1 MTTGG
6 TLSRRRL
13 KEEGVYQVQ
22 EWAEVRELSRRG
34 MSKQAIAKRLGMSR
48 NTVARLAACE
58 QPPHYERAAGGSQL
72 DAFREDVLA
81 MLREDPRT
89 PATVIRQRLQ
99 PLGYGGGI
107 TILKEYLAEVR
118 PLFKPGRDYG
128 RTTYTA
134 GELAQVDW
142 WDTGVDVPVGKGVRR
157 RAHGFVT
164 TLPFSAAHAV
174 VYTFGQTTG
183 DALPALWGCL
193 SRLGGIPGKLVCD
206 NDASLVVRRG
216 RGRPRPVDELAALLG
231 TLAMGHIILRPG
243 DPEAKGGVERTNGYL
258 ETSFLPLRSFADL
271 TDLQAQSDEWT
282 SAVAWRRH
290 HRRLG
295 ARVEEALAV
304 ERAALAPLPALAP
317 QLERRLEV
325 RASRDGFVRVAGVD
339 YSLPP
344 GYSLR
349 RLQVHLSLQELVI
362 FSEGKPIAA
371 HWRSYVPADVVRDP
385 EHLTALA
392 AAQEA
397 QRRLGRSEPELE
409 AIDLSRYDALLGVS
423 L

>member
-1 MTTGG
+1 M
-6 TLSRRRL
+6 
-13 KEEGVYQVQ
+13 YQVQ
-22 EWAEVRELSRRG
+22 EWAEVRELSRQG

-48 NTVARLAACE
+48 NTVARLVACGE
-58 QPPHYERAAGGSQL
+58 PPHYARQPGGSQL
-72 DAFREDVLA
+72 DPFKAAVLG
-81 MLREDPRT
+81 MLKDDDSA
-89 PATVIRQRLQ
+89 PATVIRERLQ
-99 PLGYGGGI
+99 ALGYGGGI

-118 PLFKPGRDYG
+118 PLFRPGRDYG

-193 SRLGGIPGKLVCD
+193 ARLGGIPGKLVCD
-206 NDASLVVRRG
+206 NDTSLVVRRG

-231 TLAMGHIILRPG
+231 TLAMGHVILRPG

-271 TDLQAQSDEWT
+271 SDLQTQSDDWARE
-282 SAVAWRRH
+282 VAWRRY

-317 QLERRLEV
+317 QLERRLEL

-344 GYSLR
+344 GYGLR
-349 RLQVHLSLQELVI
+349 RLQVHLSLHELLI
-362 FSEGKPIAA
+362 FSEGRQIAA
-371 HWRSYVPADVVRDP
+371 HRRSYVPADVVRDP

-397 QRRLGRSEPELE
+397 QRRLGRDEPKLP
-409 AIDLSRYDALLGVS
+409 AIDLARYDALLGVS